1 MPSPEIVFKPKYN
14 GSMRFAMYLYPVW
27 AGLFIYFGY
36 QFAVTRSFNPQGFLA
51 VIFGL
56 MTVSLPLRV
65 FRELRFA
72 DQITVKRYLL
82 PDFTIEYKDILEF
95 NTAELKG
102 RKAGISLMMMNQD
115 NFHQLEDILQKRLAE
130 RKIKLKKRNR

>member
-65 FRELRFA
+65 FRELRFT
-72 DQITVKRYLL
+72 DKITVKRYLL

-95 NTAELKG
+95 NTAEIKG
-102 RKAGISLMMMNQD
+102 SKAGVTLLMMNRD
-115 NFHQLEDILQKRLAE
+115 SYEELEQILQKRLFE
-130 RKIKLKKRNR
+130 RKIKLKKRNK

>member
-14 GSMRFAMYLYPVW
+14 GSMRFAMILYPVW

-36 QFAVTRSFNPQGFLA
+36 QFAVTRSFNPQGLLA

-56 MTVSLPLRV
+56 MTISLPLRV

-95 NTAELKG
+95 NVTEIRG
-102 RKAGISLMMMNQD
+102 RKAGVSLLMMNHD
-115 NFHQLEDILQKRLAE
+115 NYKELEQILQRRLAE
-130 RKIKLKKRNR
+130 HKVKLKKRNK